1 MYKVCFVGNF
11 IKSQFRR
18 TGDEEFEYFFIKKAE
33 DLDLLIKQYDYVF
46 LTNDTRDCLVMR
58 YFIDSPYIIKIKKG
72 TVENCAETIIY
83 FCGSGIGID
92 MADFCGALRNGK
104 YEIHFYGY
112 IGLDQ
117 IMKYNDFF
125 NRSVG
130 LVVKIHLSNDT
141 NISLE
146 KIEEEVRKIHIA
158 CNENDYLAFNFDFL
172 DCIHE
177 DVCDVFIA
185 MP

>member
-72 TVENCAETIIY
+72 TVEN
-83 FCGSGIGID
+83 
-92 MADFCGALRNGK
+92 
-104 YEIHFYGY
+104 
-112 IGLDQ
+112 
-117 IMKYNDFF
+117 
-125 NRSVG
+125 
-130 LVVKIHLSNDT
+130 
-141 NISLE
+141 
-146 KIEEEVRKIHIA
+146 
-158 CNENDYLAFNFDFL
+158 
-172 DCIHE
+172 
-177 DVCDVFIA
+177 
-185 MP
+185 